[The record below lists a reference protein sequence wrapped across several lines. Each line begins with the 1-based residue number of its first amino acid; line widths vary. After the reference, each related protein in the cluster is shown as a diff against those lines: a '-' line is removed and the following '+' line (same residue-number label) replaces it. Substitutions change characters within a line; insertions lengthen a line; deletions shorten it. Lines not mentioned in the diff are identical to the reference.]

1 MGVRSFTLNPNNC
14 FIKWGKP
21 DSACVFDWWSLHHLY
36 WQGFFYLIFHYL
48 LGIKTLNSALVLT
61 LVLTLVHVIEEYFG
75 NTSRISIEGVVIDSI
90 GPIIN
95 PRIRPEL
102 REPDNDY
109 LQNSIG
115 DVLAGLIGNLL
126 ILGYWYYTGELPYF
140 YLVFVVVILA
150 MLLSKSSM
158 LYPKENKKN

>member
-1 MGVRSFTLNPNNC
+1 MEVRSFKLNPKNC
-14 FIKWGKP
+14 YIKWGNP
-21 DSACVFDWWSLHHLY
+21 DSACLFDWWSIHHFY
-36 WQGFFYLIFHYL
+36 WQGFFFLVFHHL
-48 LGIKTLNSALVLT
+48 FGIKSLKYSLILT
-61 LVLTLVHVIEEYFG
+61 LVLTLVHVIEEYLG
-75 NTSRISIEGVVIDSI
+75 STSRISIEGVVIDSL

-95 PRIRPEL
+95 PRVKPEL
-102 REPDNDY
+102 RELDNDY

-115 DVLAGLIGNLL
+115 DVLSGLISNLL

>member
-1 MGVRSFTLNPNNC
+1 MGKRSFTFNRDNC
-14 FIKWGKP
+14 IIKWGKP
-21 DSACVFDWWSLHHLY
+21 DSACFFDWWSIHHFY

-48 LGIKTLNSALVLT
+48 LRIKSLKYALILT
-61 LVLTLVHVIEEYFG
+61 LVLTIVHSIEEYFG
-75 NTSRISIEGVVIDSI
+75 NTSRISIEGVVIDYL

-95 PRIRPEL
+95 PRIKPEL

-126 ILGYWYYTGELPYF
+126 VLFYWYYTGELPYF
-140 YLVFVVVILA
+140 YLIFSLAIIA

-158 LYPKENKKN
+158 LIEKKKKN